1 MYKIILVDDE
11 DEVREGIKQKISWN
25 NHGFELVGDY
35 DNGRDALD
43 AVEQYRPD
51 VIITDI
57 CMPFMDGLGL
67 AKAVMERYR
76 DMKVIIVTG
85 YEDFEYAKQAIT
97 LKVTEYLLK
106 PINAR
111 EFAEY
116 LTKMKQDLDE
126 EHLQKANIAKLRMQL
141 NQSFPLLRERF
152 LEKLVTTRMKNEE
165 IENKMNY
172 FHIQLQGE
180 ASLAIVIDIEMDNR
194 SLDIA
199 SDAELLRFAA
209 FNIVQEQLEK
219 EQGGVVFQTRDGKLA
234 AILSGDSE
242 EIEVATQLLADQ
254 VQTSLNK
261 YLKLTATIGIGRK
274 YAELQQIPQ
283 SFQEAISSIEYR
295 YLLGIDKVISIQ
307 DLEFGKGLDQAH
319 FSSWEK
325 QFRSALK
332 TGKAS
337 AISEILSKWFQE
349 LKSNS
354 SSIEDCRSSIYQM
367 LVSLMN
373 YVVDIGFPN
382 TELVSHNMFAE
393 VAALKTLD
401 EAGNYLERTC
411 HELILKLSEQ
421 RTTVRT
427 SQMKAAEAY
436 IRENYCNDSFSLNEL
451 CSHIFMSI
459 SYFSAT
465 FKQHTGETFIEYLT
479 RLRLEKAKELLAIT
493 QLKTYDIAARVGY
506 NDPQYF
512 SVIFKRNVGI
522 TPKEYRQRQKENLL
536 L

>member
-11 DEVREGIKQKISWN
+11 DEVREGIKQKIAWN
-25 NHGFELVGDY
+25 NHGFELVGDF

-43 AVEQYRPD
+43 VIEQYRPD

-76 DMKVIIVTG
+76 DIKVIIVTG

-111 EFAEY
+111 EFTEY

-172 FHIQLQGE
+172 FHIQLQG
-180 ASLAIVIDIEMDNR
+180 AVNLAIVIDIEMDNR

-242 EIEVATQLLADQ
+242 EIEVTIQLLADQ

-274 YAELQQIPQ
+274 YADLQQIPQ

-319 FSSWEK
+319 FASWEK
-325 QFRSALK
+325 QFISALK

-337 AISEILSKWFQE
+337 AISEVLSKWFQE

-382 TELVSHNMFAE
+382 TELVSHNMFVE
-393 VAALKTLD
+393 VAILKTLD
-401 EAGNYLERTC
+401 EARNYLERTC

-436 IRENYCNDSFSLNEL
+436 IRANYCNDSFSLNEL

-479 RLRLEKAKELLAIT
+479 RLRLEKAKELLTIT

-506 NDPQYF
+506 ADPQYF

-522 TPKEYRQRQKENLL
+522 TPKEYRHRQKENLL
-536 L
+536 Q